1 MCVLLLG
8 DICDNNTSVIIMR
21 GISGG
26 LQLEQIVRVASI
38 ELSNEEINE
47 LLAMA
52 TDDGEIVYLLDQM
65 ANIIAST
72 YHVQVNVSNYDD
84 VIMISLIYIQMGWF
98 PALYPDI
105 QSDLV
110 MKGVFNNGIIR
121 GYEIRSEGNNL
132 YVNELNVY
140 QFNEQF
146 ITNNTL

>member
-8 DICDNNTSVIIMR
+8 DICDNDTSVIIMR

-65 ANIIAST
+65 ANIIAGT
-72 YHVQVNVSNYDD
+72 HHVQVNVSNYDD
-84 VIMISLIYIQMGWF
+84 VIMRSSIY
-98 PALYPDI
+98 
-105 QSDLV
+105 SDGLV
-110 MKGVFNNGIIR
+110 SSTVP
-121 GYEIRSEGNNL
+121 
-132 YVNELNVY
+132 
-140 QFNEQF
+140 
-146 ITNNTL
+146 